1 FVGDDKLMMALHY
14 IRKTG
19 NNAAHL
25 ANVTKK
31 ESFFCILN
39 LYSFVGAVLTKLE
52 VIVSYPPFNKE
63 LLSKT
68 SEPHIAPPSAA
79 VPNEKGLEKYE
90 GKIGEH
96 DTLIV
101 KNPEYFS
108 EAETRKFYIDQ
119 QLKEAGWEVLE
130 TENNSVPCK
139 AGVEIRVEGM
149 PNNKEEGF
157 VDYVLYGRDG
167 SPLAVVEAKKTS
179 VHPIKGKHQ
188 ATLYAEC
195 LAQQYGVRPVIYY
208 TNGYDTQIIDGL
220 GYPHRRVF
228 GFHTIAEL
236 ELLMQRKSRA
246 DITDLKI
253 NENIAG
259 RHYQKSAVTAVCEH
273 FNTKHRRALLV
284 MATGTGKTRVA
295 ISLVELLMRNRWIKN
310 VLFLA
315 DRTAL
320 VRQAKKNFV
329 KILPQVPVCV
339 LSDNETD
346 KDLNARILFST
357 YQTMINY
364 IDQDAKDFSIGRFDL
379 VIIDEAHRSIFGKY
393 TAIFDYFDA
402 LLVGLTATPR
412 SEVDRSTYQLF
423 EMEQGVPNFDYELE
437 EAVADKFLVPYRGII
452 RHSKHLQ
459 GGIKYNDLDLDE
471 KEQLEKVWAYEAA
484 KNALDGVETKRDI
497 RGEEMF
503 SYIFNQDTID
513 KVLQDLMTNGLKV
526 QSGERIAKTIVFAY
540 NHAHAVLIVERFKT
554 LYPHYGAEYCVLV
567 DNYVTYAQDLIDR
580 FEVRDKDPQIVVS
593 VDMLDTGIDVPDIMN
608 LVFFKIVRSK
618 IKFLQM
624 IGRGTR
630 LCEGIFGADKDK
642 EEFYIFDYCENFD
655 YFDKNPNGTETKAT
669 ISLTER
675 IFNVKT
681 DISFELQALRFQ
693 EDEYAKAYHSSTK
706 TELREQIGKLNT
718 QRIDVRKNLLY
729 VDKYKLESVWQY
741 ISQLDVLEIKTKI
754 SLLLTPTKE
763 EENTKKFD
771 LLVLIVE
778 LSLLDDI
785 TNSIKSQEKIVK
797 IADLLQDITTIPQVK
812 AKIEVIK
819 EVLTANFWENISVS
833 NLERIRI
840 ELRELM
846 QFLVGDARVTFPVDI
861 EDTIE
866 DGGFAKGIVTV
877 TTYKQR
883 VFDYLANNKDSNSVL
898 QKILRIE
905 KLEHKDILALEEI
918 LWVELGSKADYDKYT
933 ENVFKGGN
941 VAVFIRSI
949 VGVDRGIAVDKF
961 SQFLSDNTL
970 NSQQQEYVKTIIN
983 YVCENGDITREIIA
997 RESPFDGYD
1006 WLSVFGNNV
1015 NSIPKYVDE
1024 LHGVVVV

>member
-1 FVGDDKLMMALHY
+1 M
-14 IRKTG
+14 
-19 NNAAHL
+19 
-25 ANVTKK
+25 
-31 ESFFCILN
+31 
-39 LYSFVGAVLTKLE
+39 
-52 VIVSYPPFNKE
+52 
-63 LLSKT
+63 
-68 SEPHIAPPSAA
+68 
-79 VPNEKGLEKYE
+79 
-90 GKIGEH
+90 
-96 DTLIV
+96 
-101 KNPEYFS
+101 
-108 EAETRKFYIDQ
+108 
-119 QLKEAGWEVLE
+119 KEAGWEVLE
-130 TENNSVPCK
+130 TENNVVPCK
-139 AGVEIRVEGM
+139 AGIEIQVDGM
-149 PNNKEEGF
+149 PNTHEVGF

-167 SPLAVVEAKKTS
+167 SPLALVEAKKTS
-179 VHPIKGKHQ
+179 ADPIKGKHQ

-195 LAQQYGVRPVIYY
+195 LEQKYGVRPVIYY
-208 TNGYDTQIIDGL
+208 TNGYDTNIIDGL
-220 GYPHRRVF
+220 GYPNRRVF

-236 ELLMQRKSRA
+236 ELLIQRKNRQ
-246 DITDLKI
+246 DISDLKI
-253 NENIAG
+253 REDIAG

-273 FNTKHRRALLV
+273 FNSKHRRALLV
-284 MATGTGKTRVA
+284 MATGTGKTRVS

-339 LSDNETD
+339 LSENDTD
-346 KDLNARILFST
+346 RDMNARIMFST

-364 IDQDAKDFSIGRFDL
+364 IDNDSKDFSIGRFDL

-393 TAIFDYFDA
+393 TAIFDYFDS

-412 SEVDRSTYQLF
+412 NEVDRSTYHLF
-423 EMEQGVPNFDYELE
+423 EMEQGIPNFDYELE
-437 EAVADKFLVPYRGII
+437 EAVADKFLVPYKGII
-452 RHSKHLQ
+452 RHSKHINV
-459 GGIKYNDLDLDE
+459 GIKYNDLSEDE
-471 KEQLEKVWAYEAA
+471 KDQLEKVWAYEAA
-484 KNALDGVETKRDI
+484 RKALDGTENKRDI
-497 RGEEMF
+497 RGEELF
-503 SYIFNQDTID
+503 SYIFNEDTID

-526 QSGERIAKTIVFAY
+526 QSGERIGKTIIFAY
-540 NHAHAVLIVERFKT
+540 NHAHATQIVDRFKT
-554 LYPHYGAEYCVLV
+554 IYPQYGADYCVLV
-567 DNYVTYAQDLIDR
+567 DNYVTYAHNLIER
-580 FEVRDKDPQIVVS
+580 FEIRDKDPQIVVS
-593 VDMLDTGIDVPDIMN
+593 VDMLDTGIDVPDILN

-630 LCEGIFGADKDK
+630 LSEGIFGVDRDK

-655 YFDKNPNGTETKAT
+655 YFDKNPNGTEAKTT

-675 IFNVKT
+675 IFNIKT
-681 DISFELQALRFQ
+681 DIAFELQALRFQ
-693 EDEYAKAYHSSTK
+693 EDDFAKNYHSTTK
-706 TELREQIGKLNT
+706 TELIEQIGKLNT
-718 QRIDVRKNLLY
+718 QRIDVRKNLLF

-754 SLLLTPTKE
+754 SPLLTPTQE
-763 EENTKKFD
+763 DENAKKFD

-785 TNSIKSQEKIVK
+785 TNSIKSQEKIVT
-797 IADLLQDITTIPQVK
+797 IAELLQDKTTIPQVK
-812 AKIEVIK
+812 AKIDIIK
-819 EVLTANFWENISVS
+819 EVLTTNFWENISVS

-840 ELRELM
+840 ELRELIK
-846 QFLVGDARVTFPVDI
+846 FLVGDKQATFAVDI

-883 VFDYLANNKDSNSVL
+883 VFDFLATNRETNSVL
-898 QKILRIE
+898 QKILHIE
-905 KLEHKDILALEEI
+905 KLERKDILELENI
-918 LWVELGSKADYDKYT
+918 LWKELGTKEDYERYT
-933 ENVFKGGN
+933 RDQFTGGN

-949 VGVDRGIAVDKF
+949 VGVDRKIAVDKF

-983 YVCENGDITREIIA
+983 YVCENGDITREVIA
-997 RESPFDGYD
+997 NESPFDGYD